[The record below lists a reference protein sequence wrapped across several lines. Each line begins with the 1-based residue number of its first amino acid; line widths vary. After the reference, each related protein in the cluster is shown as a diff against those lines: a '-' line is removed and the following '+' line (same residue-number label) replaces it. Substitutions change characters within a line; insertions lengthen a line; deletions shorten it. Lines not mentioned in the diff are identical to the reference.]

1 MKRFLSILVVGIIGI
16 ILVSPVSA
24 DAASIDL
31 KCTKNQKLDADGNFT
46 ETCTVTMSGNTTAIS
61 TFTAKVQVT
70 EGLVVDNATGTGNW
84 NAEYSNGNLV
94 FTNTT
99 VEGDSSAD
107 ITFGTFTVKVPKD
120 AKECKIKI
128 QPVSIDLPEVNIE
141 IPVEKPTETGASLP
155 LIILGSGI
163 IIAGAVYVVTRRN
176 TKLYKI

>member
-1 MKRFLSILVVGIIGI
+1 MCVKRFLSILVVGIIGI

-24 DAASIDL
+24 DAAYIDL

-46 ETCTVTMSGNTTAIS
+46 ETCTVTMIGNTTAIS

-107 ITFGTFTVKVPKD
+107 ITFGTFTVKVP
-120 AKECKIKI
+120 EGIRNSEKIR
-128 QPVSIDLPEVNIE
+128 L
-141 IPVEKPTETGASLP
+141 LR
-155 LIILGSGI
+155 
-163 IIAGAVYVVTRRN
+163 TRKSR
-176 TKLYKI
+176 KKRRKKRRFIYKNKHTR